1 MSGGDRPGGTR
12 ELPTSP
18 GVNPRIPSW
27 PQVMTRWGPRLIT
40 AAVLGLAVWAVAHE
54 LRTYHLSD
62 ILASL
67 AALPAGRVVA
77 AIALMTLGHL
87 VHVGY
92 DILALRYA
100 GHPLP
105 WHKVAFGS
113 LITYS
118 VSAATGFTGVIGASL
133 RYRFWSVWGVSA
145 GEILKGV
152 SFAALTAGLGAAATA
167 GVALALHPS
176 ALSVSTGLPIGSV
189 RGVGLGL
196 LAIIAAYVVA
206 CMAIRRPLRLG
217 RHTLELPAPRLAV
230 VQIVVATVDWAI
242 AGSVFFVLLPPATSL
257 PFSGFLSIFLAA
269 QVGGLLAHVPAGLG
283 VFDAVIL
290 LLLGPFHSP
299 TTGAAALIAYRG
311 VAYLL
316 PFLAAALALGGF
328 ELRRRASVIY
338 AVQRARRGAT
348 AAVPTLISLTTFLA
362 GCVLL
367 ASGATPGVPDRL
379 AWLERVLP
387 LVVIETA
394 HFVGSLTGVGL
405 LVLARGLHRRLDA
418 AYHLT
423 LAALAVGIGASLL
436 KGGDYEEALV
446 LAAVLA
452 LVLPAR
458 SRFYRRAALLS
469 GPWSPGW
476 LVAMALALGAVTWL
490 GLFSYEHLA
499 YSHELWWQF
508 TLDGGAPRLLR
519 AGVGIA
525 VLAAAAALW
534 HLLSSSRVRTQAP
547 SDDDLDRAAHL
558 AHQSGELTLY
568 LALLRD
574 KSLLFG
580 QGGGALMYS
589 VSGRSW
595 IALGDPVGPAQDR
608 CELAWRLKEL
618 ADRHDGWPVFYEVGP
633 DNLALYVELGLTLI
647 KVGEAGR
654 VPLATWELEQP
665 AHRRQRR
672 TLRSLERAGCSFQ
685 VVPAEEV
692 RPLLPELRR
701 ISDAWLGLKH
711 TREKGF
717 SLGAFDE
724 RYLCRFPLAVVRNDR
739 RIVAFANLWLSA
751 TGRELSLDLM
761 RYDPTAPHGV
771 MEYVLTNLFLW
782 GKAQG
787 YCWFNLGMAPLSGLE
802 SRALAPLWSR
812 VGALAFRHGE
822 HFYNFRGLRQYKE
835 QFGPVWEPRFLAV
848 PSRLAL
854 PRVLSNLATLISGG
868 LTGVIAK

>member
-1 MSGGDRPGGTR
+1 VSSTAL
-12 ELPTSP
+12 E
-18 GVNPRIPSW
+18 RIERSKSLAPHVVS
-27 PQVMTRWGPRLIT
+27 RWAPRLLAIAILGIAIS
-40 AAVLGLAVWAVAHE
+40 AAYHE
-54 LRTYHLSD
+54 LRTYRLHD
-62 ILASL
+62 IIGTLT
-67 AALPAGRVVA
+67 ALPTGRVVT
-77 AIALMTLGHL
+77 AIALTTLGHL

-92 DILALRYA
+92 DVLALRYA

-105 WHKVAFGS
+105 WRRVAFGS

-118 VSAATGFTGVIGASL
+118 VSAVTGFTGVIGASL
-133 RYRFWSVWGVSA
+133 RYRFWSAWGVSA
-145 GEILKGV
+145 SEIIKGV
-152 SFAALTAGLGAAATA
+152 GFAAFTAGLGATAAA
-167 GVALALHPS
+167 GIALAWHPS
-176 ALSVSTGLPIGSV
+176 ALSLPTGVPVLAL
-189 RGVGLGL
+189 RGLGLGL
-196 LAIIAAYVVA
+196 LALVLAYLAA
-206 CMAIRRPLRLG
+206 CSTIRRPLCIGRLS
-217 RHTLELPAPRLAV
+217 LDLPAPRLALM
-230 VQIVVATVDWAI
+230 QVAIAAADWAI
-242 AGSVFFVLLPPATSL
+242 AGWVFFVLLPPTSSL
-257 PFSGFLSIFLAA
+257 PVWGFLSLFLAA

-290 LLLGPFHSP
+290 LLLRPFHSP
-299 TTGAAALIAYRG
+299 ATGAAALIAYRA

-316 PFLAAALALGGF
+316 PFLAAGLALGSF
-328 ELRRRASVIY
+328 ELRRRASVTR
-338 AVQRARRGAT
+338 AVQRAQHWAT
-348 AAVPTLISLTTFLA
+348 AGVPSLISVTAFLA

-367 ASGATPGVPDRL
+367 ASGATPGVPARL
-379 AWLERVLP
+379 VWLERALP
-387 LVVIETA
+387 LGVIETA

-423 LAALAVGIGASLL
+423 LTALAVGIGASLL

-446 LAAVLA
+446 LAAVLL

-458 SRFYRRAALLS
+458 ARFYRRAALLS
-469 GPWSPGW
+469 GSWAPGW
-476 LVAMALALGAVTWL
+476 LLAMALALGATAWL
-490 GLFSYEHLA
+490 GLFSYWHVA
-499 YSHELWWQF
+499 YSHDLWWQF

-519 AGVGIA
+519 AGVGMA
-525 VLAAAAALW
+525 VLVAVAALW
-534 HLLSSSRVRTQAP
+534 HLLGPSRVWTTP
-547 SDDDLDRAAHL
+547 PTDDDVDHAARL
-558 AHQSGELTLY
+558 AYQSGELTLY

-580 QGGGALMYS
+580 SGGGALMYS

-595 IALGDPVGPAQDR
+595 IALGDPIGPLEDR

-633 DNLALYVELGLTLI
+633 ENLPLYVELGLTLI

-672 TLRSLERAGCSFQ
+672 TLRSLERAGCSFE
-685 VVPAEEV
+685 VVPAENV
-692 RPLLPELRR
+692 RRLLPELRP
-701 ISDAWLGLKH
+701 ISDAWLSLKH

-717 SLGAFDE
+717 SLGVFDE
-724 RYLCRFPLAVVRNDR
+724 EYLCRFPLAIVRSDR
-739 RIVAFANLWLSA
+739 GIVAFANLWLSA

-761 RYDPTAPHGV
+761 RYDAAAPHGV

-787 YCWFNLGMAPLSGLE
+787 YACFNLGMAPLSGLE

-835 QFGPVWEPRFLAV
+835 SFGPVWEPRFLAL
-848 PSRLAL
+848 PSRMSL

>member
-1 MSGGDRPGGTR
+1 
-12 ELPTSP
+12 
-18 GVNPRIPSW
+18 
-27 PQVMTRWGPRLIT
+27 
-40 AAVLGLAVWAVAHE
+40 
-54 LRTYHLSD
+54 
-62 ILASL
+62 
-67 AALPAGRVVA
+67 VVA

-105 WHKVAFGS
+105 WGKVAFGS
-113 LITYS
+113 LISYS

-133 RYRFWSVWGVSA
+133 RYRFWSAWGVSA

-152 SFAALTAGLGAAATA
+152 SFAGVTAGLGAAATA
-167 GVALALHPS
+167 GLALVFHPS
-176 ALSVSTGLPIGSV
+176 ALSLSSGMPIGSV
-189 RGVGLGL
+189 RGAGLGL
-196 LAIIAAYVVA
+196 LGVIVFYLVA
-206 CMAIRRPLRLG
+206 CSAIRRPLRMG
-217 RHTLELPAPRLAV
+217 RLALELPASPLALAQV
-230 VQIVVATVDWAI
+230 IVATVDWAI
-242 AGSVFFVLLPPATSL
+242 AGSVFFVLLPPAVSL
-257 PFSGFLSIFLAA
+257 PFTGFLSLFLAA

-290 LLLGPFHSP
+290 LLLRPFHSP

-328 ELRRRASVIY
+328 ELRRRASVIR
-338 AVQRARRGAT
+338 AVQRARHAAT

-367 ASGATPGVPDRL
+367 ASGAAPGVPTRL
-379 AWLERVLP
+379 AWLERMLP
-387 LVVIETA
+387 LGVIETA

-423 LAALAVGIGASLL
+423 LGALAVGIGASLL
-436 KGGDYEEALV
+436 KGGDYEEAVV
-446 LAAVLA
+446 LATVLL

-458 SRFYRRAALLS
+458 ARFYRRTALLS
-469 GPWSPGW
+469 GSWSPGW
-476 LVAMALALGAVTWL
+476 LLAMALALGTTAWL
-490 GLFSYEHLA
+490 GLFSYRHVA
-499 YSHELWWQF
+499 YSHDLWWQF

-519 AGVGIA
+519 TAVGIA
-525 VLAAAAALW
+525 VVVAAAALW
-534 HLLSSSRVRTQAP
+534 HLLGPSRVRTTPP
-547 SDDDLDRAAHL
+547 SDDDLDHAAQL
-558 AHQSGELTLY
+558 AYRSGELTLY

-580 QGGGALMYS
+580 RGGGALMYS

-595 IALGDPVGPAQDR
+595 IALGDPVGPSEDR

-633 DNLALYVELGLTLI
+633 DNLSLYVELGLTLI

-672 TLRSLERAGCSFQ
+672 TLRSLERAGCSFE

-692 RPLLPELRR
+692 RPLLPQLRR
-701 ISDAWLGLKH
+701 ISESWLGLKH

-717 SLGAFDE
+717 SLGVFDE
-724 RYLCRFPLAVVRNDR
+724 DYLCHFPVAVVRNDR
-739 RIVAFANLWLSA
+739 GIVAFANLWLSA

-761 RYDPTAPHGV
+761 RYDPAAPHGV
-771 MEYVLTNLFLW
+771 MEYVLTNLILW

-787 YCWFNLGMAPLSGLE
+787 YGWFNLGMAPLSGLE

>member
-1 MSGGDRPGGTR
+1 M
-12 ELPTSP
+12 
-18 GVNPRIPSW
+18 PRGI
-27 PQVMTRWGPRLIT
+27 TRWGPRLIT
-40 AAVLGLAVWAVAHE
+40 LAIVGLAIWAVDHE
-54 LRTYHLSD
+54 LRTYRLSD
-62 ILASL
+62 IMASL
-67 AALPAGRVVA
+67 AALPAGRMAA
-77 AIALMTLGHL
+77 AIALTLLGHL

-92 DILALRYA
+92 DVLALRYA

-105 WHKVAFGS
+105 WGKVAFGS

-118 VSAATGFTGVIGASL
+118 VSAVTGFTGVIGASL
-133 RYRFWSVWGVSA
+133 RYRFWSAWGVSA

-152 SFAALTAGLGAAATA
+152 SFAALTAGLGAAACA
-167 GVALALHPS
+167 GVALVFHPS
-176 ALSVSTGLPIGSV
+176 ALSLATGLAMGPV
-189 RGVGLGL
+189 RGAGLGL
-196 LAIIAAYVVA
+196 LAAIAAYIVA
-206 CMAIRRPLRLG
+206 CMAIRRPVRMGRL
-217 RHTLELPAPRLAV
+217 TLELPAPGLALAQV
-230 VQIVVATVDWAI
+230 LVGAVDWAI
-242 AGSVFFVLLPPATSL
+242 AGWVFFVLLPPAASL
-257 PFSGFLSIFLAA
+257 LFTGFVSLFLAA

-290 LLLGPFHSP
+290 LLLRPFHSP
-299 TTGAAALIAYRG
+299 AAGAAALIAYRG

-328 ELRRRASVIY
+328 EIRRRTSLVRA
-338 AVQRARRGAT
+338 ALRAQRWAG
-348 AAVPTLISLTTFLA
+348 AAVPSLISVATFVA
-362 GCVLL
+362 GCLLL
-367 ASGATPGVPDRL
+367 ASGATPGVPARL

-387 LVVIETA
+387 LGVIETA

-423 LAALAVGIGASLL
+423 LAALALGIGASLL
-436 KGGDYEEALV
+436 KGGDYEEALM
-446 LAAVLA
+446 LAAVLL
-452 LVLPAR
+452 LVAPAR
-458 SRFYRRAALLS
+458 ARFYRRAALLS
-469 GPWSPGW
+469 GPWSSGW

-490 GLFSYEHLA
+490 GLFSYRHVV
-499 YSHELWWQF
+499 YSHDLWWQF

-525 VLAAAAALW
+525 VVVAAAALW
-534 HLLSSSRVRTQAP
+534 HLLGPSRVRTTPP
-547 SDDDLDRAAHL
+547 SDEDLDRAAHL
-558 AHQSGELTLY
+558 AHQSGELSLY

-580 QGGGALMYS
+580 SGGGALMYS

-595 IALGDPVGPAQDR
+595 IALGDPVGPPEDR

-618 ADRHDGWPVFYEVGP
+618 ADRHNGWPVFYEVGP

-647 KVGEAGR
+647 KVGESGR
-654 VPLATWELEQP
+654 VPLSTWEIEQP
-665 AHRRQRR
+665 ARRRQRR
-672 TLRSLERAGCSFQ
+672 TLRALERAGCSFE
-685 VVPAEEV
+685 VIPAEEV
-692 RPLLPELRR
+692 RPLLPELRA

-717 SLGAFDE
+717 SLGLFDE
-724 RYLCRFPLAVVRNDR
+724 EYLCRFPLAIVRTDR
-739 RIVAFANLWLSA
+739 GIVAFANLWLSA

-761 RYDPTAPHGV
+761 RYDPAAPHGV

-787 YCWFNLGMAPLSGLE
+787 YAWFNLGMAPLSGLE
-802 SRALAPLWSR
+802 ARALAPLWSR
-812 VGALAFRHGE
+812 VGALAFQHGE

-854 PRVLSNLATLISGG
+854 PRVLSNLATLITGG